1 MAGRFIKGAIKH
13 PGSLRSFAEKHHAL
27 DKGGNINLAKAERA
41 AMRLKGGARL
51 HRERQI
57 NLARTLRRLRA

>member
-1 MAGRFIKGAIKH
+1 MVERFIQSAIKH
-13 PGSLRSFAEKHHAL
+13 RGSLRAFAEKHRAIG
-27 DKGGNINLAKAERA
+27 KGGNINLSKVERA
-41 AMRLKGGARL
+41 AKRLKGPARL